1 MAIENINVP
10 WEGHSGKEVEDFI
23 KGEIGQKY
31 GHIETSYSE
40 ETTFYSLL
48 CFASESDAEKYKENP
63 EEYTHLLLNKVE
75 VPIPTKQGNVYT
87 AKLSS
92 TISSTN
98 NLVVTDNKLNVP
110 LNYQSVLITPDSSS
124 NAGETGTLVIERRTG
139 TTDWAQVAELKD
151 RLVSQD
157 NDSVYEP
164 IDLTEYLIQGKQQI
178 RVRAIYSYI
187 TEDGEE
193 KVVRSNWVMIGADIT
208 KTKLEL
214 TLATEYTT
222 PIEAWKSTGE
232 QNPFEVKYLVFGA
245 VNKTLK
251 IEVKGSENTNVFTDT
266 FTDDGIERGISI
278 AENEFYGYLT
288 HGVREVRAWLE
299 ASDGMG
305 GTLKSEELVNQFM
318 VVNEKSEGYD
328 ATRKYFLLQNLE
340 TSVTNYVQTAIA
352 EYAVYA
358 PDRSK
363 TELRFQLT
371 DSKDSPY
378 YELKA
383 VAEHMKS
390 ETLLATVEIEPD
402 SDVNI
407 PEYYATRFYVFRDNT
422 INFLMES
429 VGIDYMDVTVD
440 NSKAIIPIAG
450 ATFKLNPKTRNND
463 EADPK
468 VIYNE
473 KAGNAVVHSE
483 WINFGFINDGWITD
497 ENNQK
502 VLRIMA
508 GERLVISHDIWKQF
522 RDNPASSMTFDI
534 DYKVSNVTNLTD
546 PIVDITG
553 GTNKGLRLNALD
565 GWIKTA
571 SYNVTDDCKIAWKED
586 KRVYL
591 SLNIHHAVRPNI
603 GLGDVRYLKDKE
615 AQANGTIALARVLIN
630 GSPAREIPFNK
641 EDINEFCDG
650 ESSIIIGNDG
660 ADIDIYSMTH
670 YEKRQI
676 EWKDLAR
683 KNRIASLP
691 TSEEKQ
697 KEADRND
704 IFDGTGISLEKCKEK
719 GLNCIVYHSKIPYY
733 SENAAQRGYVEYFRY
748 DQYGKE
754 LKEYS
759 GTNCRTSFLADLGQP
774 NAIGGL
780 EQESQGTTAESYWDF
795 NLQSKS
801 NKVKAYVDIPVSMF
815 HENIHVRIDEEEGKA
830 YIYGGN
836 LGDLEPFEPTEK
848 AYAYANGYVH
858 VPDGWIDGNGKYRGL
873 GYQVAPNTAQA
884 LKNVNK
890 INYASSLQSHLLGA
904 CKSYDELHFD
914 CVGASPLQKSYIK
927 EGLQRPVSAKHLEPF
942 MIFNQ
947 ETENG
952 TPRFIGLGTYG
963 AGKNDSVA
971 WGYVEDLHPNYA
983 LIEGSDNNPLLTNFL
998 VPFDHKVTFNPT
1010 KDVEAWVYDNEVSW
1024 DYSGGATDDDGYPVE
1039 SVTILWKRFHNFV
1052 YLNSTNITYF
1062 DGTLTEFN
1070 TAKKDTTKKYW
1081 LTSGNTYDNGG
1092 KRFCLFRYDK
1102 TTDTWV
1108 DAGMYDDAAGQYRVM
1123 DLRTDIRT
1131 AAIVAKYEK
1140 TTRYAEMNEEIIA
1153 AYADFMRKN
1162 GDYFIS
1168 LQSLLFC
1175 YCYVLMFLNG
1185 SDNSAKNTYY
1195 KIDPIVQNMSAQGAT
1210 AEGQKFASWYQA
1222 IFGEAFDF
1230 TQVYQIFMDGDDMD
1244 SIFELN
1250 NEGRLTKPYYIERLY
1265 PCADGSTV
1273 SLFEGINNQ
1282 LFNLVEKSF
1291 TQEER
1296 EKMMYNIM
1304 DNMTKHVSDSD
1315 ELLGLESQKVSVW
1328 GFLHKYFFNTQYYFP
1343 QVAYIEQ
1350 ARIRYEF
1357 AELMGHR
1364 GARGVRPI
1372 SQSIGN
1378 QLDSEQ
1384 QFMEQRLV
1392 YMASFAGYGHL
1403 GDLQRGGAIGLG
1415 DTEAMLDFKAAGLPD
1430 GSPATIELTVT
1441 PHQYIYPYGYNGT
1454 STMPTHQRTSPKQT
1468 CKVLIATGVLD
1479 VTDQTMGLRGANYYS
1494 DYGNLGTLSTTSNVT
1509 VVGKRLTRLT
1519 ISSPQVNKLR
1529 GNLDIQANNIQ
1540 KIDIT
1545 WWYKINSSF
1554 DFSSLIRLE
1563 ELTVSGSYAVFYK
1576 IPKTHTFKTA
1586 NIDYSSAYIE
1596 NVELEEVPNLQTFTF
1611 FRHDKPSSQSLKK
1624 LKRFVIGNNV
1634 GTNTGLSFKSTI
1646 EVAASNKAPLE
1657 TLIVKNIGNP
1667 IDDKGWSNLDANV
1680 MEWLADIPTCE
1691 LKGTISIKE
1700 DDPYKNPRIT
1710 WDLKNKINA
1719 KFGCVDNSTSS
1730 IHKGLLLSYLVKPF
1744 DASNAKIIGNYYVES
1759 GDTFKFMVKPQSVYE
1774 NSHYQIKAD
1783 ISKRPNVTYCTLSED
1798 GTLRVIKLSNSYDE
1812 MEILM
1817 YVDEITP
1824 RYKRNTIYKTI
1835 EIWNRPAQIGDLVY
1849 ADGTFSSAETYEEEK
1864 TPIGICFYV
1873 PPRDN
1878 NGNVM
1883 TKYANPDDKQLRLM
1897 AALEETV
1904 VPING
1909 GTTSSLQW
1917 GAQLQNGNQTPEW
1930 NKQNALYHLDGA
1942 SNMVNLTSSK
1952 GFNVYDIQ
1960 DIRNLTSSGMDNAY
1974 IDPLRVP
1981 KEGEAPFDYLDNS
1994 DEASFNYGFKC
2005 IAPDNAVGDGFAYDE
2020 SQVSFNSVG
2029 ERTLTSELAK
2039 LAGSGYKEGDIVNS
2053 GYAKTLKVIAHR
2065 NSLLSN
2071 NIIGADGEVI
2081 YTGGTF
2087 SAPSADSG
2095 KTEMKVLGELID
2107 KLRNWAT
2114 NSLQDPYPEKWQQ
2127 LAYPFASACYAYE
2140 PTPQLLDGAVLA
2152 DKFKAHNWFAPTE
2165 GLLARICWYA
2175 KFADKVDGSDP
2186 FKVARE
2192 KGLLR
2197 ILTTSSSNHWSVTEA
2212 NSTYS
2217 WGVYF
2222 GSGNTYYS
2230 YESNRMVGMA
2240 VSAF

>member
-63 EEYTHLLLNKVE
+63 EEYAHLLLNKVE

-232 QNPFEVKYLVFGA
+232 QNPFEVKYLVFGS

-390 ETLLATVEIEPD
+390 EKLLATVEIEPD

-463 EADPK
+463 EGDPK

-676 EWKDLAR
+676 EWKDLTR

-801 NKVKAYVDIPVSMF
+801 NKVKAYIDIPVSMF
-815 HENIHVRIDEEEGKA
+815 HESIHIRLDEAEGKA

-927 EGLQRPVSAKHLEPF
+927 KGLQRPVSAKHLEPF

-1168 LQSLLFC
+1168 LQSLLFY

-1210 AEGQKFASWYQA
+1210 AEGQKFASWYQD
-1222 IFGEAFDF
+1222 IFGDVFDF

-1415 DTEAMLDFKAAGLPD
+1415 DTEAMLDFKAAGLPN

-1468 CKVLIATGVLD
+1468 CKVLIATGVLG

-1494 DYGNLGTLSTTSNVT
+1494 SYGQLGGISTRSAFEVR
-1509 VVGKRLTRLT
+1509 GKRLVEL
-1519 ISSPQVNKLR
+1519 
-1529 GNLDIQANNIQ
+1529 
-1540 KIDIT
+1540 
-1545 WWYKINSSF
+1545 KINAYNYQNR
-1554 DFSSLIRLE
+1554 FSPTDLIITATNIKVLWLYSIYSILDKVVDLSGLIRAKEIL
-1563 ELTVSGSYAVFYK
+1563 LTASRFVGATY
-1576 IPKTHTFKTA
+1576 PKTHT
-1586 NIDYSSAYIE
+1586 
-1596 NVELEEVPNLQTFTF
+1596 LESVVVPNRGRSVILNDVPNLTTLSFA
-1611 FRHDKPSSQSLKK
+1611 SLNYNL
-1624 LKRFVIGNNV
+1624 LKELYIGANV
-1634 GTNTGLSFKSTI
+1634 GNIDSFNLAHLLKNNNANLESLSILNGIT
-1646 EVAASNKAPLE
+1646 
-1657 TLIVKNIGNP
+1657 
-1667 IDDKGWSNLDANV
+1667 WSDLDANV

-1700 DDPYKNPRIT
+1700 DDPYGNPRIT
-1710 WDLKNKINA
+1710 WDLKNKIVS
-1719 KFGCVDNSTSS
+1719 KFGNVETAASS
-1730 IHKGLLLSYLVKPF
+1730 NHRGLFLSYQKRDF
-1744 DASNAKIIGNYYVES
+1744 DATRAKIEGNFYVES
-1759 GDTFKFMVKPQSVYE
+1759 GNKFQFKVVPYSKYE
-1774 NSHYQIKAD
+1774 NTQSAIYYT
-1783 ISKRPNVTYCTLSED
+1783 ISQKPTTTVCSLDQSTGILTVTS
-1798 GTLRVIKLSNSYDE
+1798 LSNKYDKMVIRGQINNYLADGSYATRIVE
-1812 MEILM
+1812 KE
-1817 YVDEITP
+1817 
-1824 RYKRNTIYKTI
+1824 I
-1835 EIWNRPAQIGDLVY
+1835 EIWNRPAQLGDLVY
-1849 ADGTFSSAETYEEEK
+1849 ADGTFSSAETYEGEK

-1873 PPRDN
+1873 PPRDDD
-1878 NGNVM
+1878 GNVL
-1883 TKYANPDDKQLRLM
+1883 TKFANPNDTQLRLM
-1897 AALEETV
+1897 VALEEAK

-1909 GTTSSLQW
+1909 TTTSSLQW
-1917 GAQLQNGNQTPEW
+1917 GVQGQISNDDRD
-1930 NKQNALYHLDGA
+1930 KQNALYHLDEAG
-1942 SNMVNLTSSK
+1942 NKVELESSK
-1952 GFNVYDIQ
+1952 VPNVYDILT
-1960 DIRNLTSSGMDNAY
+1960 IRNLDTRGTTNQI
-1974 IDPLRVP
+1974 IDPNP
-1981 KEGEAPFDYLDNS
+1981 TTNSNGESDYRDLITD
-1994 DEASFNYGFKC
+1994 DGLLNYGFKC
-2005 IAPDNAVGDGFAYDE
+2005 ITPDMAMGDGFAYNE

-2065 NSLLSN
+2065 NDLLNN
-2071 NIIGADGEVI
+2071 NIIGANGEVI
-2081 YTGGTF
+2081 YEKGSLPLPSASGGT
-2087 SAPSADSG
+2087 
-2095 KTEMKVLGELID
+2095 TEIKALGTLID
-2107 KLRNWAT
+2107 QLRTWAADEDG
-2114 NSLQDPYPEKWQQ
+2114 LYDQYPEKWQQ
-2127 LAYPFASACYAYE
+2127 LAYPFVSACYAYQ
-2140 PTPQLLDGAVLA
+2140 PTQDLNEGEVLS

-2165 GLLARICWYA
+2165 GLLARILWFVKHGANGGFDVFKYA
-2175 KFADKVDGSDP
+2175 RDKG
-2186 FKVARE
+2186 
-2192 KGLLR
+2192 
-2197 ILTTSSSNHWSVTEA
+2197 ILVPLTRPNNRWSVTEGSNNRA
-2212 NSTYS
+2212 
-2217 WGVYF
+2217 WIVYD
-2222 GSGNTYYS
+2222 GTVNTTVS
-2230 YESNRMVGMA
+2230 YKSDSCVGWA

>member
-63 EEYTHLLLNKVE
+63 EEYAHLLLNKVE

-193 KVVRSNWVMIGADIT
+193 RVVRSNWVMIGADIT

-266 FTDDGIERGISI
+266 FVDDGIERGISV
-278 AENEFYGYLT
+278 AENDFYGYLT

-483 WINFGFINDGWITD
+483 WINFGFINDGWIMD

-676 EWKDLAR
+676 EWKDLTR

-801 NKVKAYVDIPVSMF
+801 NKVKAYIDIPVSMF

-848 AYAYANGYVH
+848 AYSYANGYVH

-927 EGLQRPVSAKHLEPF
+927 KGLQRPVSAKHLEPF

-1039 SVTILWKRFHNFV
+1039 SVTRLWKRFHNFV

-1070 TAKKDTTKKYW
+1070 TATKDTTKKYW

-1108 DAGMYDDAAGQYRVM
+1108 DAGMYDDATGQYRVM

-1131 AAIVAKYEK
+1131 AAIVVKYEK

-1168 LQSLLFC
+1168 LQSLLFY

-1222 IFGEAFDF
+1222 IFGDVFDF

-1468 CKVLIATGVLD
+1468 CKVLIATGVLG

-1494 DYGNLGTLSTTSNVT
+1494 DYGNLGTLSTTGKFEVK
-1509 VVGKRLTRLT
+1509 GKRLKVYNANSNHFRPQSILFEARNLKEITVGAPKYYA
-1519 ISSPQVNKLR
+1519 IS
-1529 GNLDIQANNIQ
+1529 
-1540 KIDIT
+1540 IDLS
-1545 WWYKINSSF
+1545 KQ
-1554 DFSSLIRLE
+1554 IRLE
-1563 ELTVSGSYAVFYK
+1563 AFRALNWVEKVIF
-1576 IPKTHTFKTA
+1576 PETHSLKRIEMASTFHEISIKNA
-1586 NIDYSSAYIE
+1586 
-1596 NVELEEVPNLQTFTF
+1596 PNLSLFNYSTQYAAYYDNLKTFE
-1611 FRHDKPSSQSLKK
+1611 
-1624 LKRFVIGNNV
+1624 IGENV
-1634 GTNTGLSFKSTI
+1634 GTNTGLSVQSIVESLYK
-1646 EVAASNKAPLE
+1646 KAPLE
-1657 TLIVKNIGNP
+1657 TLKVLNNFT
-1667 IDDKGWSNLDANV
+1667 WSDLDANV
-1680 MEWLADIPTCE
+1680 MEWLSEIPTCE

-1719 KFGCVDNSTSS
+1719 KFGNVDIVGAST
-1730 IHKGLLLSYLVKPF
+1730 HKGLNLIYKQKEVNQDGMVIK
-1744 DASNAKIIGNYYVES
+1744 GNFYVEA
-1759 GDTFKFMVKPQSVYE
+1759 GDTFKFEARPSSIYE
-1774 NSHYQIKAD
+1774 NSHYSLQYNITR
-1783 ISKRPNVTYCTLSED
+1783 RPERSSVELLSD
-1798 GTLRVIKLSNSYDE
+1798 GSLKVNSLSNTYDD
-1812 MEILM
+1812 MEIRALIRSI
-1817 YVDEITP
+1817 YDKNYKEIDV
-1824 RYKRNTIYKTI
+1824 RKTI

-1883 TKYANPDDKQLRLM
+1883 PKYANPDDKQLRLM

-1909 GTTSSLQW
+1909 TPTSSLQW
-1917 GAQLQNGNQTPEW
+1917 GAMPPISDQTDEW
-1930 NKQNALYHLDGA
+1930 YKQNALYHLDAG
-1942 SNMVNLTSSK
+1942 SNRVNLTSSR
-1952 GFNVYDIQ
+1952 GFNVYDIET
-1960 DIRNLTSSGMDNAY
+1960 IRNLTSRGMDNAY

-1981 KEGEAPFDYLDNS
+1981 QEGEAAFDYLDNS

-2005 IAPDNAVGDGFAYDE
+2005 IAPDKAMGDGFAYNE

-2053 GYAKTLKVIAHR
+2053 GYAKTLNVIAHR
-2065 NSLLSN
+2065 NALLSN
-2071 NIIGADGEVI
+2071 NIIGANGDVVYDG
-2081 YTGGTF
+2081 GKF
-2087 SAPSADSG
+2087 PLPSASG
-2095 KTEMKVLGELID
+2095 STTEMKALGTLID
-2107 KLRNWAT
+2107 QLRNWAA

-2197 ILTTSSSNHWSVTEA
+2197 ILTTSSSGQWSVTE
-2212 NSTYS
+2212 SHSHYS
-2217 WGVYF
+2217 WLVYF
-2222 GSGNTYYS
+2222 GASSAYFS
-2230 YESNRMVGMA
+2230 YKCTRVVGVA

>member
-23 KGEIGQKY
+23 KGEISQKY
-31 GHIETSYSE
+31 GYIETSYSE

-63 EEYTHLLLNKVE
+63 EEYAHLLLNKVE

-232 QNPFEVKYLVFGA
+232 QNPLEVKYLVFGS

-463 EADPK
+463 EGDPK

-676 EWKDLAR
+676 EWKDLTR

-801 NKVKAYVDIPVSMF
+801 NKVKAYIDIPVSMF
-815 HENIHVRIDEEEGKA
+815 HESIHIRLDEAEGKA

-914 CVGASPLQKSYIK
+914 CVGASPLQDSYIK
-927 EGLQRPVSAKHLEPF
+927 KGLQRPVSAKHLEPF

-1039 SVTILWKRFHNFV
+1039 SVTRLWKRFHNFV

-1070 TAKKDTTKKYW
+1070 TATKDTTKKYW

-1108 DAGMYDDAAGQYRVM
+1108 DAGMYDDATGQYRVM

-1168 LQSLLFC
+1168 LQSLLFY

-1468 CKVLIATGVLD
+1468 CKVLIATGVLG

-1494 DYGNLGTLSTTSNVT
+1494 SYGNLGALSTTSAFEVR
-1509 VVGKRLTRLT
+1509 GKRLNSIVIGELNKPYFRASNFVVASNNITSIGIYWNELNVKMDLSKCKRLVTFDSQITNGNVIYPETHTLRT
-1519 ISSPQVNKLR
+1519 IRTSTMKLR
-1529 GNLDIQANNIQ
+1529 EFEIRNLPNL
-1540 KIDIT
+1540 T
-1545 WWYKINSSF
+1545 TL
-1554 DFSSLIRLE
+1554 DFSINKWSKAPY
-1563 ELTVSGSYAVFYK
+1563 VQK
-1576 IPKTHTFKTA
+1576 
-1586 NIDYSSAYIE
+1586 
-1596 NVELEEVPNLQTFTF
+1596 
-1611 FRHDKPSSQSLKK
+1611 
-1624 LKRFVIGNNV
+1624 FVVGENV
-1634 GTNTGLSFKSTI
+1634 GTNTGLSVQSTV
-1646 EVAASNKAPLE
+1646 ENLYLSKVTERPSWAVDLL
-1657 TLIVKNIGNP
+1657 TLSIANVNWTNFP
-1667 IDDKGWSNLDANV
+1667 SNV

-1719 KFGCVDNSTSS
+1719 KFGVVDNETSTL
-1730 IHKGLLLSYLVKPF
+1730 HRGLLLDYKKRAFNISGASIFGNFYVETGNTFYFGVKP
-1744 DASNAKIIGNYYVES
+1744 
-1759 GDTFKFMVKPQSVYE
+1759 PSVYC
-1774 NSHYQIKAD
+1774 NDQYAIRYSLSGYTNN
-1783 ISKRPNVTYCTLSED
+1783 ISIDNQTGVLLVRGLSD
-1798 GTLRVIKLSNSYDE
+1798 TQQFTTIDAIVYSYDE
-1812 MEILM
+1812 KGL
-1817 YVDEITP
+1817 VVTH
-1824 RYKRNTIYKTI
+1824 RLSKTI

-1849 ADGTFSSAETYEEEK
+1849 ADGTFSSAETYEGEK

-1883 TKYANPDDKQLRLM
+1883 TKYANPNDTQLRLM

-1917 GAQLQNGNQTPEW
+1917 GAQIQMSNQLPEW
-1930 NKQNALYHLDGA
+1930 NMQNALYHLDEG
-1942 SNMVNLTSSK
+1942 SNMVNLTSSRV
-1952 GFNVYDIQ
+1952 FNVYNVNG
-1960 DIRNLTSSGMDNAY
+1960 IRNLTTRGITNHY
-1974 IDPLRVP
+1974 INPDPTTNP
-1981 KEGEAPFDYLDNS
+1981 NGESDYRDMVTDDGLLNG
-1994 DEASFNYGFKC
+1994 GFKC
-2005 IAPDNAVGDGFAYDE
+2005 ITPDMAMGDGFAYNE
-2020 SQVSFNSVG
+2020 SSVSFDSVG

-2053 GYAKTLKVIAHR
+2053 GYSKTLKVIAHR
-2065 NSLLSN
+2065 NDLLSN
-2071 NIIGADGEVI
+2071 NILGSDGKIVYE
-2081 YTGGTF
+2081 GGKF
-2087 SAPSADSG
+2087 PLPSASDG
-2095 KTEMKVLGELID
+2095 KTEMKALGTLID
-2107 KLRNWAT
+2107 QLRNWAA
-2114 NSLQDPYPEKWQQ
+2114 NSLQDQYPAKWQQ
-2127 LAYPFASACYAYE
+2127 LAYPLASACYAYE

-2165 GLLARICWYA
+2165 GLLARICWYVNYGA
-2175 KFADKVDGSDP
+2175 KGGFDP

-2192 KGLLR
+2192 KGILNR
-2197 ILTTSSSNHWSVTEA
+2197 IFSTSERHWSIT
-2212 NSTYS
+2212 NSYVGLS
-2217 WGVYF
+2217 WVVSFSNSAVSNEHNSSHYF
-2222 GSGNTYYS
+2222 SL
-2230 YESNRMVGMA
+2230 A

>member
-1 MAIENINVP
+1 MAEKYISQFT
-10 WEGHSGKEVEDFI
+10 GQ
-23 KGEIGQKY
+23 EIDERLAAVSEKY

-63 EEYTHLLLNKVE
+63 EEYAHLLLNKVE

-92 TISSTN
+92 TIGSTN

-232 QNPFEVKYLVFGA
+232 QNPFEVKYLVFGS

-266 FTDDGIERGISI
+266 FSDDGIERGISI

-407 PEYYATRFYVFRDNT
+407 PEYYATRFYVIRDNT

-801 NKVKAYVDIPVSMF
+801 NKVKAYIDIPVSMF
-815 HENIHVRIDEEEGKA
+815 HENIHVRIEEEEGKA

-914 CVGASPLQKSYIK
+914 CVGASPLQKSYI
-927 EGLQRPVSAKHLEPF
+927 ENGLQRPVSAKHLEPF

-963 AGKNDSVA
+963 AGKNDDIA

-1010 KDVEAWVYDNEVSW
+1010 KDVEAWVYANEVSW

-1039 SVTILWKRFHNFV
+1039 SVTRLWKRFHNFV

-1070 TAKKDTTKKYW
+1070 TATKDTTKKYW

-1108 DAGMYDDAAGQYRVM
+1108 DAGMYDDTAGQYRVM

-1210 AEGQKFASWYQA
+1210 AEGQKFASWYQN

-1415 DTEAMLDFKAAGLPD
+1415 DTEAMLDFKAAELPD

-1468 CKVLIATGVLD
+1468 CKVLIATGVLG

-1494 DYGNLGTLSTTSNVT
+1494 HYENFGTISTTSAFTIN
-1509 VVGKRLTRLT
+1509 GKRVTSCSIGVQNKNYFRP
-1519 ISSPQVNKLR
+1519 SSLKF
-1529 GNLDIQANNIQ
+1529 NLPNL
-1540 KIDIT
+1540 KT
-1545 WWYKINSSF
+1545 FSYFWHSSYLQM
-1554 DFSSLIRLE
+1554 DFSGCIRLQRFE
-1563 ELTVSGSYAVFYK
+1563 GAASTGNIIF
-1576 IPKTHTFKTA
+1576 PKTHTLKHIQIGFA
-1586 NIDYSSAYIE
+1586 NLTEFVIE
-1596 NVELEEVPNLQTFTF
+1596 EAPNLETFIADIGTWA
-1611 FRHDKPSSQSLKK
+1611 KGKK
-1624 LKRFVIGNNV
+1624 MNKIEIGKNV
-1634 GTNTGLSFKSTI
+1634 GTKTELNFQPFI
-1646 EVAASNKAPLE
+1646 EKVYNYKVTNKPSGAVDMQ
-1657 TLIVKNIGNP
+1657 TLRILNNFT
-1667 IDDKGWSNLDANV
+1667 WSDLDANV

-1710 WDLKNKINA
+1710 WDIKNKIYK
-1719 KFGCVDNSTSS
+1719 KFGNVDLTYVSDYKGLSLIYEQKDFDKSNMSIRGNFYNEYGNKFQFDVNPSS
-1730 IHKGLLLSYLVKPF
+1730 IY
-1744 DASNAKIIGNYYVES
+1744 SNTQGWRGWA
-1759 GDTFKFMVKPQSVYE
+1759 
-1774 NSHYQIKAD
+1774 IKVAPTKTSCS
-1783 ISKRPNVTYCTLSED
+1783 ISKDGVLTVSSLSDTYDTA
-1798 GTLRVIKLSNSYDE
+1798 VIEAIINTYFNGKFK
-1812 MEILM
+1812 EIR
-1817 YVDEITP
+1817 IQ
-1824 RYKRNTIYKTI
+1824 KTI

-1897 AALEETV
+1897 VALEETV

-1909 GTTSSLQW
+1909 TPTSSLQW
-1917 GAQLQNGNQTPEW
+1917 GAQLRESNPTDDTWNQ
-1930 NKQNALYHLDGA
+1930 QSALYHLDAEGNKVDLA
-1942 SNMVNLTSSK
+1942 SSRVP
-1952 GFNVYDIQ
+1952 NVYDIQ
-1960 DIRNLTSSGMDNAY
+1960 DIRNLESRGMDNPY
-1974 IDPLRVP
+1974 IDPDPSTNLN
-1981 KEGEAPFDYLDNS
+1981 GESDYLDNS

-2005 IAPDNAVGDGFAYDE
+2005 IAPDMAMGDGFAYNE
-2020 SQVSFNSVG
+2020 SGASFNSVG

-2065 NSLLSN
+2065 NALLSN
-2071 NIIGADGEVI
+2071 DIIGADGEVI
-2081 YTGGTF
+2081 YTGKTF

-2095 KTEMKVLGELID
+2095 KTEMKALGELID
-2107 KLRNWAT
+2107 QLRNWAT
-2114 NSLQDPYPEKWQQ
+2114 NSLQDKYPEKWQQ
-2127 LAYPFASACYAYE
+2127 LAYPFASACYAYQ
-2140 PTPQLLDGAVLA
+2140 PTQDLEEGEVLA

-2175 KFADKVDGSDP
+2175 KFADKVTGSDP

-2192 KGLLR
+2192 KGLLGK
-2197 ILTTSSSNHWSVTEA
+2197 LTTSSSNHWSVTE
-2212 NSTYS
+2212 NYS
-2217 WGVYF
+2217 ATTWYVYF
-2222 GSGNTYYS
+2222 GSGNTLS
-2230 YESNRMVGMA
+2230 TNKPFSFVGRA